1 MGDMSRLASLE
12 TPRLLLDR
20 ARVERNAARMRER
33 CDALGVALR
42 PHLKTA
48 KSVEVAQLAGGGKP
62 GPVTV
67 STLAEAEYLAA
78 AGWHDILYAT
88 AMAPAKV
95 SRAARI
101 QRETGTILLLA
112 VDSVEAALMLA
123 AQAAEHGASFGCLVE
138 VDCGEHRSGTAP
150 ASGELAAVAA
160 AVAAGAPHLRLE
172 GVMTHAG
179 HSYALGGGAG
189 LQAMAEAE
197 RAAAVSS
204 AELLRSLGHPCPIVS
219 VGSTPTVLYAEHLR
233 GVTEA
238 RAGIYLFWDLAQ
250 LSRGMCAEADIA
262 VSVLAT
268 VIGHQRRGPSLV
280 LDAGAL
286 ALSKDIGANRFMPDA
301 HYGWVCDAATL
312 QRLGALSVETVH
324 QEHGTVPVPDESW
337 FTRLPVGST
346 VRILPNHAC
355 LTCAP
360 YPAYDVVAGGAVVD
374 RWNRTGGW

>member
-33 CDALGVALR
+33 CDALDVALR

-101 QRETGTILLLA
+101 QREAGTILLLA

-150 ASGELAAVAA
+150 ASEELAAVAA
-160 AVAAGAPHLRLE
+160 AVAAGAPHQRLE

-238 RAGIYLFWDLAQ
+238 RAGIYLLWDLAQ
-250 LSRGMCAEADIA
+250 LSRGMCAESDIA

-312 QRLGALSVETVH
+312 QRLGTLSVETVH
-324 QEHGTVPVPDESW
+324 QEHGTVPVPDEGW